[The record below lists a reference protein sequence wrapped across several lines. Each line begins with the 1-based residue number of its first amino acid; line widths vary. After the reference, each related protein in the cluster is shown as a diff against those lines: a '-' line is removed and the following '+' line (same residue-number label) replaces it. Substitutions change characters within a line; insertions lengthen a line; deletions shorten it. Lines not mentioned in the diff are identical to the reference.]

1 MSLLRFISIML
12 QFMCLKK
19 KRKEKYAVQLC
30 IYWECFVSDIR
41 LSTVIS

>member
-1 MSLLRFISIML
+1 MPLLRFISLML

-19 KRKEKYAVQLC
+19 KKEKYAVQLC

>member
-19 KRKEKYAVQLC
+19 KEKYAVQLC